1 MPLLLL
7 LPLSIVAVF
16 VLWALLLPLALM
28 QRYRHGRAR
37 RRAQAWAVRINAW
50 LLALSALMLLLGA
63 WISSRWIDDALRD
76 AALGLAGGIAIGIA
90 GLWSSRFEVTPRGL
104 YYTPNR
110 WLVLGLTSLL
120 ALRIALGL
128 WLGWQH
134 WQPAHAAAGWSVW
147 LDRGGLFAVAAVL
160 LGYYLAYT
168 WGLRR
173 RLGQLPRRAA

>member
-7 LPLSIVAVF
+7 LPLLVAGIF
-16 VLWALLLPLALM
+16 ALWAVLLPFALV

-37 RRAQAWAVRINAW
+37 RRAQGWVVRANAV
-50 LLALSALMLLLGA
+50 LLAGSALSLLIGA
-63 WISSRWIDDALRD
+63 WIGGHWIDHAVRD
-76 AALGLAGGIAIGIA
+76 ATIGMLAGIALGIA
-90 GLWSSRFEVTPRGL
+90 GVWSTRFEATPQGL

-120 ALRIALGL
+120 ALRILVGL
-128 WLGWQH
+128 WLAWQSMRDAPAAQGWRAWFDH
-134 WQPAHAAAGWSVW
+134 
-147 LDRGGLFAVAAVL
+147 GGLLAVAAVL

-173 RLGQLPRRAA
+173 RLG

>member
-7 LPLSIVAVF
+7 LPLLVAGIFVF
-16 VLWALLLPLALM
+16 WVVLLPFALV

-37 RRAQAWAVRINAW
+37 RRAQSWVVRANAW
-50 LLALSALMLLLGA
+50 LLAASVPLLLLGA
-63 WISSRWIDDALRD
+63 WIGSRWIEHGVRD
-76 AALGLAGGIAIGIA
+76 AVLGLLAGIAIGIA
-90 GLWSSRFEVTPRGL
+90 GLWSSRFESTPKGL

-120 ALRIALGL
+120 ALRILLGL
-128 WLGWQH
+128 WLGWQSLRH
-134 WQPAHAAAGWSVW
+134 RPGVAGWNAW
-147 LDRGGLFAVAAVL
+147 FDHGGLLAVAAVL

-173 RLGQLPRRAA
+173 RLS